1 MKLKL
6 KYFAL
11 WLILI
16 SPAIFTSCSED
27 FLDVTDPTVLATSVF
42 PASLNDLDP
51 IVAEIYGRLQNG
63 YFSAYLRNS
72 VLMDHSEDH
81 GYNGAEFNEC
91 ALLIVNQDMAYVT
104 NMWFEMYLNIGKCN
118 NFLKVEEEFKAKGT
132 LTAADLTRLDQMEGQ
147 VRFVRAFNYFYLV
160 NMFGESPIL
169 TEADKAKMG
178 VPVWDVQP
186 ITIIGTTKARS
197 TQGEVYDFI
206 IADLKAAETLLKGV
220 VFSQKPRVNEWAV
233 KSLLGKVYNYTLQYD
248 LAKTKL
254 KEVID
259 NSGKKLVSY
268 DIFRNMFHGDNEFN
282 TESVFEVNYTPD
294 PLNTSGSNV
303 TMYNTGN
310 RYEVYVSVSYISST
324 GAEANNGFG
333 NLFVH
338 DRNIPRYGFD
348 DTTTVNQNRPDYI
361 AKSKQVRVD
370 KSVDMRLYVSMY
382 QPYVDSI
389 YYENVWRKITKN
401 RCESYSN
408 VNKKAWVNGKYN
420 LTNILFSKVPY
431 NGINM
436 IAIRLADVYLLY
448 AEALIK
454 SSAPDPA
461 LALEYINKVH
471 RRAYNQPVDAASPY
485 DYTSLTARTKT
496 VESTDPLANAP
507 LMYERWAE
515 LFAEGHWWFD
525 VRRFGLG
532 GAEAAYYKRVMGGT
546 LVWADTKYALPIPTS
561 EINSNSL
568 IVQNP

>member
-16 SPAIFTSCSED
+16 SPAIFTSCEKD

-42 PASLNDLDP
+42 PSSINDLDP

-63 YFSAYLRNS
+63 YFSAYFRNS
-72 VLMDHSEDH
+72 VLLDHTEDH

-91 ALLIVNQDMAYVT
+91 ALQIVNPDMAYVS
-104 NMWFEMYLNIGKCN
+104 NMWGEMYLNIGKCN
-118 NFLKVEEEFKAKGT
+118 NFFKVEEQFKAKGT
-132 LTAADLTRLDQMEGQ
+132 LTAAELTRLDQMEGQ
-147 VRFVRAFNYFYLV
+147 VRFIRAFNYFYLV
-160 NMFGESPIL
+160 NLFGESPIL

-178 VPVWDVQP
+178 IPIWDAQP
-186 ITIIGTTKARS
+186 TAIKETTKARA

-206 IADLKAAETLLKGV
+206 ISDLKAAETLLKGV
-220 VFSQKPRVNEWAV
+220 VFTQKPRVNEWAV
-233 KSLLGKVYNYTLQYD
+233 KSLLGKAYVYTLQWD
-248 LAKTKL
+248 KAKTTL

-268 DIFRNMFHGDNEFN
+268 DILRNSFHGDNEFN
-282 TESVFEVNYTPD
+282 SESIFEVNYTPD
-294 PLNTSGSNV
+294 PLNTSGTSV
-303 TMYNTGN
+303 IMYNTGN
-310 RYEVYVSVSYISST
+310 RYEVYVSVSYISAT

-338 DRNIPRYGFD
+338 DMNIPRYGFN
-348 DTTTVNQNRPDYI
+348 DTTTVKQNRPDYLV
-361 AKSKQVRVD
+361 KSKQVRTD
-370 KSVDMRLYVSMY
+370 KSVDPRLYVSMF

-389 YYENVWRKITKN
+389 FYEGVWRKITKN

-420 LTNILFSKVPY
+420 MTNILFSKTPY
-431 NGINM
+431 NGINF

-448 AEALIK
+448 AEALVK
-454 SSAPDPA
+454 STAPDPT

-471 RRAYNQPVDAASPY
+471 RRGYNQPVDVPSAF
-485 DYTSLTARTKT
+485 DYASLTTRTKT
-496 VESTDPLANAP
+496 VDATDPLATDP
-507 LMYERWAE
+507 LKYERWAE

-532 GAEAAYYKRVMGGT
+532 AAEAGYYKRVMGGA
-546 LVWADTKYALPIPTS
+546 LVWANTKYALPIPTG